1 MYRPIWM
8 LHKSRIIGHIFPAL
22 VNFMHIL
29 SYAVWCHIVPWW
41 FYFNTL
47 KRGIQ
52 YGLYQNSEISAQ

>member
-1 MYRPIWM
+1 MYRPILL
-8 LHKSRIIGHIFPAL
+8 LHKSGIIGHISPAH

-29 SYAVWCHIVPWW
+29 SYTVWCYVGPLR
-41 FYFNTL
+41 FYCNTL